1 MPKKTTAPADVA
13 ELTYQQASTELE
25 TIIRSLESNQLELE
39 ESLAQYQRGV
49 ELLAELRGRLATAEQ
64 RVEALMG
71 EIETAD
77 DETRDT
83 TLS

>member
-1 MPKKTTAPADVA
+1 MPKKASAPTPAD
-13 ELTYQQASTELE
+13 LTYQQASAELE

-39 ESLAQYQRGV
+39 ESLDQYQRGV
-49 ELLAELRGRLATAEQ
+49 ELLAELRTRLATAEQ

-71 EIETAD
+71 EIEPED